1 MWIDHGVRLRS
12 IKKKKKAY
20 LLVLDAEALVLL
32 LQQLDLRLELADVGL
47 FARAGAGGGL
57 AVLDQAFLAAVGAP
71 TGAGPSGARAE
82 AHIVLQRGAGVESR
96 GDRVETVGQEGR
108 RRRGRARRIAEAAVR
123 GEDAAGVVGLGAAVR
138 GGRGEEVEVGVEAEL
153 RGDEA
158 CAGGAGGLQRGRA
171 GAGGVG
177 PYVFVV
183 VHAHGRH
190 QVGRS
195 GLLSACL
202 FWARSG
208 APHGHRGGRLAGGL

>member
-1 MWIDHGVRLRS
+1 MWIDHGVRFRS

-32 LQQLDLRLELADVGL
+32 LQQLDLLLELADVGL
-47 FARAGAGGGL
+47 LARAGAGGGL
-57 AVLDQAFLAAVGAP
+57 AVLDQALLAAVGAP
-71 TGAGPSGARAE
+71 ASTGPAGGGAE
-82 AHIVLQRGAGVESR
+82 AHIVLQRGAGGAGVEA
-96 GDRVETVGQEGR
+96 VGQEGR
-108 RRRGRARRIAEAAVR
+108 RRRGRGPRIAEAAVR
-123 GEDAAGVVGLGAAVR
+123 SEDAAGVVGLGAAVR

-158 CAGGAGGLQRGRA
+158 CAGGLQRGRA
-171 GAGGVG
+171 GAAGVG

-183 VHAHGRH
+183 VHVHGRH
-190 QVGRS
+190 QVVRS

-208 APHGHRGGRLAGGL
+208 APTRPQGRAAGWL